1 MQTPDLGHSWTVTF
15 PNNNKRILSKYLLVH
30 LGSQVVLIVY
40 DLTDPAT
47 FKEIEDYWIQEAKNN
62 SDSDIMIC
70 LVGNKC
76 DMPAQ
81 VQDSEVNLLV

>member
-1 MQTPDLGHSWTVTF
+1 MQTADLGHGWTVTF
-15 PNNNKRILSKYLLVH
+15 PNNNKRILSKYLMVH
-30 LGSQVVLIVY
+30 SGSQVVLIVY
-40 DLTDPAT
+40 DLTDQAS